1 MIELRNAIRNICEE
15 TVKALAEADS
25 NMRHYAYC
33 SIEGRVTLDI
43 TLRGVEVDG
52 ILLSPTGKDYMENE
66 VSVKGI
72 ELVIT
77 PGCSLQLLDQPDG
90 SRHHVP
96 DPTPQP

>member
-1 MIELRNAIRNICEE
+1 MIEVRQAIRNICEE
-15 TVKALAEADS
+15 TVKALAEANS

-33 SIEGRVTLDI
+33 SIEGKVTLDI
-43 TLRGVEVDG
+43 TLRGAHVEG
-52 ILLSPTGKDYMENE
+52 MFFSSCEDYRENE

-90 SRHHVP
+90 SQHHVP
-96 DPTPQP
+96 DN

>member
-33 SIEGRVTLDI
+33 SIEGKVTLDI
-43 TLRGVEVDG
+43 TLRGAYVEG
-52 ILLSPTGKDYMENE
+52 CFFAPSGEDYRENE
-66 VSVKGI
+66 ISVKGI
-72 ELVIT
+72 QLVIT

-96 DPTPQP
+96 DPTPQH